1 MIITDEMTTP
11 RQVANPDA
19 TPPDVAPLVSV
30 IMNCYNG
37 ERYLREAIDSIF
49 AQTYANWE
57 IVFIDNCST
66 DGSAAIARS
75 YGARVRYF
83 RTAVNVRLGAARA
96 FAVERCEG
104 DYIAILDVDDSWLP
118 DFLDIM
124 VHEMRS
130 GGYALAYAGQ
140 FEMDGASRI
149 IGKAVPRAKRGYLLP
164 DLLRQ
169 FDAYLPASVL
179 CRKQLL
185 AMRLTFDSRIV
196 ASEEYCLFMQIA
208 ARATV
213 CSLARP
219 LVRYRILSNSL
230 TVRAIRH
237 WALERFYTI
246 RKIIQDNPGV
256 SARHRAEFAEA
267 ITRGIYYRARYLVRI
282 SRFARA
288 RTILL
293 KCSRGDIR
301 YRLMGVM
308 LWIAPGAWAI
318 VHYLKNRRQA

>member
-1 MIITDEMTTP
+1 MP
-11 RQVANPDA
+11 RQDA
-19 TPPDVAPLVSV
+19 PPGAAPLVSI

-37 ERYLREAIDSIF
+37 ERYLREAIDSILV
-49 AQTYANWE
+49 QTYTSWE

-66 DGSAAIARS
+66 DGSAAIVKS

-83 RTAVNVRLGAARA
+83 RTVVNVRLGAARA
-96 FAVERCEG
+96 YAVERCEG
-104 DYIAILDVDDSWLP
+104 EYIALLDVDDSWLP
-118 DFLDIM
+118 EFLAVM
-124 VHEMRS
+124 VKEMRT

-140 FEMDGASRI
+140 FEMDVASRI
-149 IGKAVPRAKRGYLLP
+149 TGKAVPRANRGYLLP

-179 CRKQLL
+179 CRSQLL
-185 AMRLTFDSRIV
+185 AMGLNFDSSIV

-213 CSLARP
+213 CSIDRP
-219 LVRYRILSNSL
+219 LVRYRILGNSL

-246 RKIIQDNPGV
+246 RKVMQDNPGV
-256 SARHRAEFAEA
+256 SARHRREFAEA
-267 ITRGIYYRARYLVRI
+267 FARGIYYRARYLVRM
-282 SRFARA
+282 ARYAHA

-293 KCSRGDIR
+293 KCGRCDIR
-301 YRLMGVM
+301 YRLMGIL
-308 LWIAPGAWAI
+308 LWVAPWSWAI
-318 VHYLKNRRQA
+318 IHYLKNRRQA